1 MGLENQVAL
10 VTGAATEIGCAYVKY
25 LLQNKVKVGKQKS
38 TNQRR
43 LLYILFFMFHNTNN
57 NIIH

>member
-38 TNQRR
+38 TNKTY
-43 LLYILFFMFHNTNN
+43 LLYTLLSFSCSIVQITT
-57 NIIH
+57 